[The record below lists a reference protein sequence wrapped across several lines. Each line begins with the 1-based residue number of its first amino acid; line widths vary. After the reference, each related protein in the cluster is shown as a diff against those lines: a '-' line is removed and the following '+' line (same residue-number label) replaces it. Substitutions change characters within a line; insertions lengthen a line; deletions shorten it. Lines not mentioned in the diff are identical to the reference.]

1 MRAGTVHQK
10 VRDGR
15 YASYL
20 DGRIRKIIFAS
31 VLADRE
37 RTIAEA
43 GDKKKASGET
53 AREAE
58 AGEVTKKIEAA
69 ASADG

>member
-1 MRAGTVHQK
+1 MK
-10 VRDGR
+10 IRDGR
-15 YASYL
+15 YQSYL

-43 GDKKKASGET
+43 GDKKKPAVKQPVGRPRKPKPEQS
-53 AREAE
+53 
-58 AGEVTKKIEAA
+58 
-69 ASADG
+69 ASAE